1 MLDKRAYRVGVIL
14 AIIVAAAFVA
24 FFAVRTIRIR
34 MEDEELMRNEA
45 ALLESVKAEKDR
57 MAALESEK
65 GRELTPEEMIE
76 LARQRYGLV
85 FPNEILFLPD
95 DR

>member
-1 MLDKRAYRVGVIL
+1 MRDRRAYRIGVIL
-14 AIIVAAAFVA
+14 AIIVAAVFVA
-24 FFAVRTIRIR
+24 FFAVRIIRIR
-34 MEDEELMRNEA
+34 IENEELIRNES
-45 ALLESVKAEKDR
+45 ALLESVKAEKER
-57 MAALESEK
+57 QAALESEK
-65 GRELTPEEMIE
+65 GRSLTPEEMIE